1 MLHQCAPT
9 YWAKAQHEG
18 KSCLEQL
25 FLVPSNAE
33 GCREAQ
39 REGKCAKLLYRH
51 PLLVPAIP
59 AASRIAS
66 SPIRPPGK
74 PPWKHLLHIGSAK
87 TCSLSPFRGRHP
99 ADQSADRHREAEP
112 HLPALLHNCSVMLDK
127 LLAHRSFKGLFF
139 FNGTSSYYWE
149 LYTLKKWCHS
159 RHNFS
164 TSQFFTWKTR

>member
-1 MLHQCAPT
+1 MLHQCAPS
-9 YWAKAQHEG
+9 YWAKAQHKG

-59 AASRIAS
+59 AASRTAS

-99 ADQSADRHREAEP
+99 ADQSADRHREAKP
-112 HLPALLHNCSVMLDK
+112 HLLCYTTAAWCWTNCLHTDPSRVC
-127 LLAHRSFKGLFF
+127 F
-139 FNGTSSYYWE
+139 FNGTLSYYWE

-164 TSQFFTWKTR
+164 ISQFFMWKTR

>member
-74 PPWKHLLHIGSAK
+74 PPWKHLHCTLVQRRLAVCLHSEEGILLTRVQTDIGKPSL
-87 TCSLSPFRGRHP
+87 TC
-99 ADQSADRHREAEP
+99 
-112 HLPALLHNCSVMLDK
+112 LLCYTTAAWCWTNCLHTDPSRVCC
-127 LLAHRSFKGLFF
+127 